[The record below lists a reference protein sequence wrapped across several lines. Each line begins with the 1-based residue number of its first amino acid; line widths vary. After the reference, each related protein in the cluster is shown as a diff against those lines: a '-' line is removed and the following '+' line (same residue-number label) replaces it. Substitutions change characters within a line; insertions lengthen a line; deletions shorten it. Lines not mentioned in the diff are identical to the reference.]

1 MKMTTSFE
9 SIASIQSKEMINS
22 LAQSSHPALSRLST
36 LVQERNAV
44 ADTVN
49 YSRMHHRHN
58 RSHTRK

>member
-22 LAQSSHPALSRLST
+22 LTQSSHPALSRLST

-44 ADTVN
+44 VDTVN

-58 RSHTRK
+58 RSPKK